1 MTPNASSEA
10 RQARQTQELLTASE
24 KRHELETQAVI
35 GRVQEYLDVEKKRR
49 DTLMVASV
57 EAGGANGDAR

>member
-1 MTPNASSEA
+1 M
-10 RQARQTQELLTASE
+10 
-24 KRHELETQAVI
+24 V
-35 GRVQEYLDVEKKRR
+35 RVKEYLDVEKKRR